1 MKPHLVYITLL
12 LTLLCLEYSC
22 DQARKLNSRVKGVCL
37 NNTKLAS
44 HLSTLLDVQRRG
56 IVECP
61 GNSTCICSNN
71 EICCR
76 LQDEVP
82 DVYVCCSGVC
92 CGDWQSCCEGDAECY
107 DGLCLIKWTP
117 GWCLQVECIQLFWSS
132 VR

>member
-1 MKPHLVYITLL
+1 MKLHLVYITLL
-12 LTLLCLEYSC
+12 VLCLEYSC
-22 DQARKLNSRVKGVCL
+22 DQASKLDSSVKGIY
-37 NNTKLAS
+37 NTKPAS

-76 LQDEVP
+76 LQDGVP

-92 CGDWQSCCEGDAECY
+92 CGDWQSCCEGDKYECY
-107 DGLCLIKWTP
+107 DGLCLIEWTP
-117 GWCLQVECIQLFWSS
+117 GWCLQVECIQLFSS
-132 VR
+132 YVR